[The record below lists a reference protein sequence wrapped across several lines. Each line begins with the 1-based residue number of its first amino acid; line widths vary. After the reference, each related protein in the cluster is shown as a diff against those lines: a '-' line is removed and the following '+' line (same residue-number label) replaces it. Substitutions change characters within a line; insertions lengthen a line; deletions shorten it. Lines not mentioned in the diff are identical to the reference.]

1 MERNTLGD
9 VITQAFENT
18 EEITYE
24 ITNIV
29 RITQLKSTLKIWGVY

>member
-24 ITNIV
+24 IINIV
-29 RITQLKSTLKIWGVY
+29 RITQLKSTLKI

>member
-24 ITNIV
+24 IINIV
-29 RITQLKSTLKIWGVY
+29 RITQLKSTLKIWRVY